1 MEQTTS
7 QKSGFRSFPRNFW
20 TVITMEFFERGSYY
34 GVMSV
39 LSVYLVLS
47 TKNGGLGFSKESVGV
62 IKSTITPILYFLPIL
77 AGSLAD
83 KIGYKKVLMFA
94 FIVMSIGYTLTGLAT
109 SYGYVFGSLIIMV
122 IGAGCFKPLISG
134 TIARSTDESNS
145 TLGFGIFYWAIN
157 LGAFIFP
164 LILIP
169 ILKEIS
175 WSYIFFMAAI
185 GTGWLLILNIFL
197 YKEPIIKNKIKESK
211 LAKSIS
217 DIFEILYSPLIL
229 LLDKCLKLIA
239 WRIIA
244 ISLTILFIT
253 TSYFLLA
260 LYGSTIMLIVELIVG
275 LLFTTTVLR
284 EFNSK
289 KRTLLLFLVFFV
301 LTGLILYFIISS
313 LLITIILTIV
323 LFVFSMPIIFL
334 IDLTDKT
341 KYIDHFKFVLM
352 IVIYSGFWIL
362 YFQMFDTVLWYLSEY
377 MNMTPVNN
385 FVNSFL
391 RLFMDNPQWK
401 FEAEHVTVIN
411 AGTIILLQILVS
423 SIVKHTKAL
432 PTMIVGI
439 TMGTIGMAILAISPN
454 AWIFIAGMIIF
465 SIGEMTAH
473 PKFISYVGLI
483 APPDK
488 KALYLGYSFLY
499 GVIGSGI
506 GGVLGANLYVYFVDT
521 LKNPSAL
528 WFIFSLIGVVTIIG
542 LLLFNKFLAPKK
554 V

>member
-1 MEQTTS
+1 
-7 QKSGFRSFPRNFW
+7 
-20 TVITMEFFERGSYY
+20 
-34 GVMSV
+34 
-39 LSVYLVLS
+39 
-47 TKNGGLGFSKESVGV
+47 
-62 IKSTITPILYFLPIL
+62 
-77 AGSLAD
+77 
-83 KIGYKKVLMFA
+83 
-94 FIVMSIGYTLTGLAT
+94 
-109 SYGYVFGSLIIMV
+109 MV
-122 IGAGCFKPLISG
+122 TGAGFFKPIISG
-134 TIARSTDESNS
+134 TIARSTDTGNS
-145 TLGFGIFYWAIN
+145 TLGFGIFYWSIN

-169 ILKEIS
+169 WLKSYS
-175 WSYIFFMAAI
+175 WSYIFIMASI
-185 GTGWLLILNIFL
+185 VTGSLLLLNLFV
-197 YKEPIIKNKIKESK
+197 YKEP
-211 LAKSIS
+211 AK
-217 DIFEILYSPLIL
+217 P
-229 LLDKCLKLIA
+229 A
-239 WRIIA
+239 
-244 ISLTILFIT
+244 
-253 TSYFLLA
+253 
-260 LYGSTIMLIVELIVG
+260 
-275 LLFTTTVLR
+275 
-284 EFNSK
+284 NSK
-289 KRTLLLFLVFFV
+289 
-301 LTGLILYFIISS
+301 S
-313 LLITIILTIV
+313 LITILKEAALVIKDYRFIV
-323 LFVFSMPIIFL
+323 
-334 IDLTDKT
+334 
-341 KYIDHFKFVLM
+341 M

-377 MNMTPVNN
+377 MDMTPVNN

-391 RLFMDNPQWK
+391 GLFMDNPQWK

-454 AWIFIAGMIIF
+454 AWIFIGGMFIF

-542 LLLFNKFLAPKK
+542 LILFNKFLAPKK